1 MVTPY
6 QIKVDT
12 FDVLKNLK
20 GKISDNIYD
29 FLLET
34 SSFYIKKEQT
44 NIEREMLIQTFKV
57 FVDQNILIDA
67 ILQTVKDK
75 EKTAVNTLYKL
86 HTCIYELK
94 LK

>member
-12 FDVLKNLK
+12 FDVLKNLR

-86 HTCIYELK
+86 HTCI
-94 LK
+94 

>member
-86 HTCIYELK
+86 HTCI
-94 LK
+94 